1 MKSKMPS
8 IKVNAILNSIRSIM
22 TIIFPMI
29 TYPYVTRVLLA
40 KNLGKVNFASS
51 TMSYFSL
58 LAVLGL
64 TSYAGREG
72 IKYRDNQVK

>member
-72 IKYRDNQVK
+72 IK